1 MPSWKRHNRPPLNK
15 VLMLQLKLFGPGRQG
30 TSSTQQA
37 AACSGAQPLP
47 SVRGRK
53 ENVPSW
59 YSSVSVKHEGLLI
72 AQNSIPGDAQQ
83 AAGRPDL
90 PRNPEGRATSGSR
103 AVHSPCAAAPGVLLL
118 LKEVLQAQ
126 EGTVPSPSTCKHG
139 TGLATAASRPPAA
152 PNAAMLC
159 GSSWRSGT
167 DGLQKA
173 SQQSSAEKC
182 FLAAFMWFKALKV
195 GSSINRDGG
204 EGGWKPTRKGIL
216 VACF

>member
-37 AACSGAQPLP
+37 AACSGAQTLP

-118 LKEVLQAQ
+118 LKEVLRAQ
-126 EGTVPSPSTCKHG
+126 EGTVPSPSTCKRG

-152 PNAAMLC
+152 PNAAVLC